1 MSVLYVVTIEPKD
14 GEFPTKKGEILAL
27 SSLEEK
33 IEAAAKECFGE
44 LNECKL
50 ERVN

>member
-1 MSVLYVVTIEPKD
+1 MSVLYVVTIDVKEVPD
-14 GEFPTKKGEILAL
+14 DIDSGCLRV
-27 SSLEEK
+27 LENK
-33 IEAAAKECFGE
+33 IEDEARIVFGE